1 MVLFTSGR
9 STGDR
14 ESWGGCPALGPDE
27 TLGENATTGAELRF
41 EVDVE
46 AEPDEAVMFW
56 RLGMG
61 KLATDRRDR
70 CDRCNK
76 EEERLG
82 VRESRESGTSVSPVV
97 LVVAVGPAQGP

>member
-1 MVLFTSGR
+1 M
-9 STGDR
+9 
-14 ESWGGCPALGPDE
+14 GPDE
-27 TLGENATTGAELRF
+27 TLGENATTGAELRY

-61 KLATDRRDR
+61 KLGMDPRDR

-76 EEERLG
+76 EEEERLG
-82 VRESRESGTSVSPVV
+82 VRESRESGTGVSPVV
-97 LVVAVGPAQGP
+97 RVVAVGPAPYLGPVR

>member
-1 MVLFTSGR
+1 
-9 STGDR
+9 
-14 ESWGGCPALGPDE
+14 
-27 TLGENATTGAELRF
+27 LRF

-46 AEPDEAVMFW
+46 AESDEAVMFW

-61 KLATDRRDR
+61 KLGTDRRDL

-82 VRESRESGTSVSPVV
+82 VRESRESGTGVSPVV